1 MQGRRIQE
9 LLSLMFAVSP
19 SVVVANEAVLVR
31 LAWVVALVTLVVV
44 GDHVPAGFVK
54 QWVLELAEAL
64 HDNDGRFRRLVDA
77 RRESKKDLAVW
88 RLEKHTAAE

>member
-54 QWVLELAEAL
+54 QGVLELAEAL

-88 RLEKHTAAE
+88 WLEKHTAAE